1 LRPEILKAQA
11 DLRGELF
18 KRFGIV
24 GPDVSFSASTLD
36 PSRRLAPKAF
46 RIELLTQTW
55 ADRDAIAIEVP
66 DPNRAVEQFVG
77 ELRRRL
83 LAWRTWWVTAD
94 YVDKQLERNE
104 PLKAWLLERYALSDV
119 KSLLRGVL
127 KPSEAEL
134 GAYNA
139 EGVDGALQPRLLVAG
154 RSRRRATGAG
164 IAGHPSDAARAQ
176 PAIFA

>member
-1 LRPEILKAQA
+1 LPARAVRRRSRGVRPGRDIVPYRDTADRKTGSPQPLRVCLGDELLDSFATPEGELHPRILGALG

-24 GPDVSFSASTLD
+24 VPGVSFKGAILD
-36 PSRRLAPKAF
+36 LARKLAPKAF

-66 DPNRAVEQFVG
+66 NPDRAVDQFVG

-94 YVDKQLERNE
+94 YVDRQLERNE
-104 PLKAWLLERYALSDV
+104 PH
-119 KSLLRGVL
+119 
-127 KPSEAEL
+127 
-134 GAYNA
+134 
-139 EGVDGALQPRLLVAG
+139 LV
-154 RSRRRATGAG
+154 
-164 IAGHPSDAARAQ
+164 HP
-176 PAIFA
+176 